1 MTGVLEV
8 WMGAVVMEGA
18 SHDGVPEVWMGA
30 VVMEG
35 ASHDGGA

>member
-1 MTGVLEV
+1 MTGALEV
-8 WMGAVVMEGA
+8 SMGAVVMEGA

-30 VVMEG
+30 AVMEG